1 MTIRHTGQWL
11 TITAIAMAK
20 NGSSLRHGASIYV
33 ADATD
38 DRGSRLRIRLH
49 NDEYGYRILPDRTP
63 GNPSWCASA
72 QVRRA
77 APAYTG
83 IR

>member
-1 MTIRHTGQWL
+1 MTIRHTGKWL

-20 NGSSLRHGASIYV
+20 NGSSLWHGASIYV

-38 DRGSRLRIRLH
+38 DRGSQIRIRLH
-49 NDEYGYRILPDRTP
+49 NDEYGYRVLPDRATA
-63 GNPSWCASA
+63 NPSWSASPR
-72 QVRRA
+72 VRRA